1 MPKPEDRADGGIA
14 ERLEF
19 EPVER
24 RKGGRKWGRLIAFLI
39 LVGVV
44 SGGVWVMWGKEFLA
58 NQQQG
63 DIPVIRADIAP
74 IKVRPADPGGM
85 DVPDRDKLVYN
96 RLNGE
101 GAGSEVEHLLPPP
114 EEPMTLP
121 VNTATVSE
129 PETSAPATGQEPVAA
144 APAEGQP
151 MSLDPL
157 ALNPETAAVDTP
169 PPPPPADQPT
179 ESALDDGSQ
188 PPSMPEPISA
198 APQTVDTVSVQPPAP
213 TPEPETAPKPQPEP
227 QTATQ
232 AAPVADQAA
241 SLSSRL
247 PTADTYRIQLAA
259 LRSQD
264 RAEAEWKR
272 LRAAHTDLLGRLG
285 LSIVRV
291 DLGGDKGIFYRLRA
305 GPLTDAA
312 AAKAL
317 CAELSSRN
325 VGCLVVRPGS

>member
-24 RKGGRKWGRLIAFLI
+24 RKAGRKWGRLVAFLI
-39 LVGVV
+39 LVGVT
-44 SGGVWVMWGKEFLA
+44 SGGVWIFWGKEFLA
-58 NQQQG
+58 NRNQG
-63 DIPVIRADIAP
+63 EIAVIRADVAP

-85 DVPDRDKLVYN
+85 DVPDRDKLVY
-96 RLNGE
+96 RAINGE
-101 GAGSEVEHLLPPP
+101 RAGSEVESLLPPP
-114 EEPMTLP
+114 EEPLP
-121 VNTATVSE
+121 LPNTAEQGTPLSE
-129 PETSAPATGQEPVAA
+129 PPEPVETASAA
-144 APAEGQP
+144 GDRP
-151 MSLDPL
+151 MALEPL
-157 ALNPETAAVDTP
+157 ALQPAVSTTVATP
-169 PPPPPADQPT
+169 PPPPPPDGEEGA
-179 ESALDDGSQ
+179 SALDAGSA
-188 PPSMPEPISA
+188 PPSKPEPIAA
-198 APQTVDTVSVQPPAP
+198 APLETAPEPQPVPEPEPVQA
-213 TPEPETAPKPQPEP
+213 TPEPERQPSAADTSAE
-227 QTATQ
+227 QTA
-232 AAPVADQAA
+232 
-241 SLSSRL
+241 SLNSRL
-247 PTADTYRIQLAA
+247 PTSDTYRIQLAA

-305 GPLTDAA
+305 GPLADAN

-317 CAELSSRN
+317 CTELSGRN

>member
-1 MPKPEDRADGGIA
+1 MPRPEDRADGGIA

-24 RKGGRKWGRLIAFLI
+24 RKPGRKWGRLVAFLI

-44 SGGVWVMWGKEFLA
+44 SGGVWVMWGKEFVA

-63 DIPVIRADIAP
+63 DVPIIRADIAP

-121 VNTATVSE
+121 ENTAAVSE
-129 PETSAPATGQEPVAA
+129 PAVASTGAAETMGDI
-144 APAEGQP
+144 AEGQP
-151 MSLDPL
+151 MALEPMALDP
-157 ALNPETAAVDTP
+157 AMTTAADA
-169 PPPPPADQPT
+169 PPPAPPAEEPT
-179 ESALDDGSQ
+179 TSALDASSE
-188 PPSMPEPISA
+188 PPSMPEPIA
-198 APQTVDTVSVQPPAP
+198 EAPATTETASN
-213 TPEPETAPKPQPEP
+213 TPEPKPAPEP
-227 QTATQ
+227 EPAPEPATQ
-232 AAPVADQAA
+232 AAAETQPSADLA
-241 SLSSRL
+241 SRL
-247 PTADTYRIQLAA
+247 PTSDTYRIQLAA

-305 GPLTDAA
+305 GPLADAA

-317 CAELSSRN
+317 CGELSTRN